1 MEFVSRLT
9 RGQAGILGAVG
20 GYTLGIIGGPVM
32 KLLTYVLMF
41 VVFIFLSRSL
51 EDKFEQQWGL
61 TGVLFVVIALNS
73 VGGIQRWLSN
83 TLGGT
88 FQQIPTLALA
98 VFGAYIAV
106 KVHEVG
112 LLDEDEDSNFS

>member
-20 GYTLGIIGGPVM
+20 GYALGIIGGPVM

-41 VVFIFLSRSL
+41 AVFIFLSRSL

-73 VGGIQRWLSN
+73 
-83 TLGGT
+83 
-88 FQQIPTLALA
+88 AL
-98 VFGAYIAV
+98 VV
-106 KVHEVG
+106 
-112 LLDEDEDSNFS
+112 